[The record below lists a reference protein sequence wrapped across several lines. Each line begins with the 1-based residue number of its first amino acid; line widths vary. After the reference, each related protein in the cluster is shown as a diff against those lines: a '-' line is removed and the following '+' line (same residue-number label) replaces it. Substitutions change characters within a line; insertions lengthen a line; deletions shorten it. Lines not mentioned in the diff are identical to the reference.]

1 MTNVPYNPISS
12 LRSDRGWQ
20 ILWSQNFI
28 IYLEILDLYYQG
40 MGGMVKCCAVDGC
53 NTGIASPADSNS
65 NRFTQNPNNNIPTR
79 FTQNPINP
87 NPTAPTIQQMNEFI
101 SNLPAELP
109 GAPLG
114 SFLQQPFN
122 TNQQPTFLNQQ
133 AFISSNPQVSFFLNI
148 FLVMAPGDTIL
159 TRIFSIRAGWF

>member
-1 MTNVPYNPISS
+1 MHLDPFLTGSRKINKRKSALGQDVRRPYQLS
-12 LRSDRGWQ
+12 
-20 ILWSQNFI
+20 
-28 IYLEILDLYYQG
+28 
-40 MGGMVKCCAVDGC
+40 
-53 NTGIASPADSNS
+53 
-65 NRFTQNPNNNIPTR
+65 TR
-79 FTQNPINP
+79 LGHDPINP

-148 FLVMAPGDTIL
+148 FLVMAGWVFLAFRKSTIVVL
-159 TRIFSIRAGWF
+159 IF